1 MGFLEMRQ
9 YIRDNFIQ
17 YTWPKVNMENLC
29 PTSGGTDIVRF
40 TKTQDF
46 VRNFYTPESPYKGML
61 LYHSVGTGKCWKK
74 DTPILMFDGSIKI
87 VQDIKV
93 GDLVM
98 GDDSTPRKVLSLG
111 QGEDEMYDIIPV
123 KGDKY
128 TVNSEHILVLKYSGK
143 GTITNMSKRQPTKPF
158 KASHI
163 DNKTIKLKTQSFKT
177 RKEAEEYLS
186 KFKEDDKIVEIEV
199 KDYLK
204 LSKSTKRE
212 LKGFRKGIEL
222 PTKEVDFDP
231 YIIGLWFGDGT
242 SRDPKIS
249 SQDARILSYLRK
261 ELPKY
266 GLLLNYEKQY
276 DYRISPDTPG
286 KQNKFLK
293 VLQKHD
299 LINNKHIPDLYKY
312 NDRNIRL
319 KVLAGFLDTDGS
331 YSIKD
336 KCFEITQKSDRLA
349 NDILYLARS
358 LGFAAYSHKRR
369 KSWTYEG
376 IKKTGIYNTILIS
389 GNGLENIPTLLYRK
403 QALKRLQIKDALV
416 TGVTVKSVGKD
427 KYYGFTLD
435 GNNRL
440 LMGDFT
446 VTHNTCAAIAT
457 ATSSFEEAGYTI
469 LWVTRTTLKSD
480 IYKNMF
486 DQVCSL
492 VIQEKIKEKGLKIP
506 EDFSARIRLLSNSW
520 KIKPMSYKQ
529 FSNLVAQ
536 KNEFYK
542 DLVKINGSNDPLR
555 KTLLIIDEAHK
566 LYGGGDLS
574 SIERPDM
581 NKLHKAI
588 MTSYEKSGKDSVK
601 LLLMTGTPITD
612 DAMELIKLINL
623 CRLPTQQMPV
633 DYSKFAEEFMIDDNG
648 KFSKKG
654 WFKYLNT
661 IAGYI
666 SYLNRSADAR
676 QFSQPVITT
685 IESKMSTSQFDSTKI
700 NEIKAQFVEKVE
712 TTKGEVTE
720 AVNAYNMLKKN
731 IAEQK
736 KIEKAKCNG
745 LKKQEKDDCLKSAQI
760 AIDNLNDSLFSK
772 KNEVDAAKNKNKSI
786 VKEIN
791 KLKKTSLDK
800 IKEDRSMEGIISS
813 KCIKKEKKHK
823 ELGENNYGYFK
834 PVPSSS
840 KSDTQSIKYSPKK

>member
-1 MGFLEMRQ
+1 MKGGDKKPETINCNGKCSARPSKDVPISLPLFTVIKFAMRKDIPDLRKGKGSLRSFYCQQLKIDPEFCKESQLAWKDPLKYIKDNEVNIQDAITKKQHLKLPLRTRPSVFRLIYTAIKKQGENKKNQGPVTVIPTKPKNSPISPEHSIEFTPTPKIPSVKGSVVSNIESPNGSIKELPKGSIKESPGSIKESPKGSIKESPNGSVKESPKGSVKELSVIKTQPEAPVKLMGFLEMRQ

-403 QALKRLQIKDALV
+403 QALKRLQIKDA
-416 TGVTVKSVGKD
+416 
-427 KYYGFTLD
+427 
-435 GNNRL
+435 
-440 LMGDFT
+440 
-446 VTHNTCAAIAT
+446 
-457 ATSSFEEAGYTI
+457 
-469 LWVTRTTLKSD
+469 
-480 IYKNMF
+480 
-486 DQVCSL
+486 
-492 VIQEKIKEKGLKIP
+492 
-506 EDFSARIRLLSNSW
+506 
-520 KIKPMSYKQ
+520 
-529 FSNLVAQ
+529 
-536 KNEFYK
+536 
-542 DLVKINGSNDPLR
+542 
-555 KTLLIIDEAHK
+555 
-566 LYGGGDLS
+566 
-574 SIERPDM
+574 
-581 NKLHKAI
+581 
-588 MTSYEKSGKDSVK
+588 
-601 LLLMTGTPITD
+601 
-612 DAMELIKLINL
+612 
-623 CRLPTQQMPV
+623 
-633 DYSKFAEEFMIDDNG
+633 
-648 KFSKKG
+648 
-654 WFKYLNT
+654 
-661 IAGYI
+661 
-666 SYLNRSADAR
+666 
-676 QFSQPVITT
+676 
-685 IESKMSTSQFDSTKI
+685 
-700 NEIKAQFVEKVE
+700 
-712 TTKGEVTE
+712 
-720 AVNAYNMLKKN
+720 
-731 IAEQK
+731 
-736 KIEKAKCNG
+736 
-745 LKKQEKDDCLKSAQI
+745 
-760 AIDNLNDSLFSK
+760 
-772 KNEVDAAKNKNKSI
+772 
-786 VKEIN
+786 
-791 KLKKTSLDK
+791 
-800 IKEDRSMEGIISS
+800 
-813 KCIKKEKKHK
+813 
-823 ELGENNYGYFK
+823 
-834 PVPSSS
+834 
-840 KSDTQSIKYSPKK
+840 